1 MVRHSSIRTLIIP
14 RLWTNEYDCR
24 IPFERALDFAN
35 KEKITELLYPLFVHN
50 IGAFLYHPTNAH
62 RTGAVMAAAERRRA
76 DSNVLSQ
83 SQALNQGA
91 LQRRTPTDLIPS
103 SQPPPLHHQGM
114 HNPMHQH
121 PNLSQPRPELQRSM
135 SFPTPPS
142 SASSVMGVG
151 GSDSSFWS
159 GNMQGG
165 NGSLAIDTVMNSARS
180 MPTTPATTPPGG
192 IQQLQQYPPPPP
204 SLYQSTQGNMAPQNI
219 AQQNMQRFNQPL
231 PQPSQYMNQNRDSS
245 TMGPPTS
252 RGPAPTLS
260 RPSSRQDDHVK
271 QDTEEQ
277 GGLAG
282 EGEDHGVQEV
292 HGEEATENEAE
303 HVHEEEYTTHDSNYA
318 NGHRSNNVQY
328 YPPLTTEPHLSP
340 EMSGSPGQ
348 PSTPAR
354 STYGAPN
361 VNVPRT
367 VDGGST
373 PRTTSTPQQWVQNS
387 SGYSTPPRA
396 NSANGSAIRQPPA
409 RGAYQLANGD
419 PIADHGEQTGTS
431 VQDANYAVQ
440 SGLSGVPMPSQTP
453 PQSFGGINGTG
464 AATPSSNKRMR
475 EIDDD
480 DEQGSRPS
488 SRGHDGDADP
498 VGGGMK
504 RRKTIREGSTPSTG
518 MGTSSFDRNSDG
530 RLNRTRSAVVPG
542 RVSGRR
548 GA

>member
-1 MVRHSSIRTLIIP
+1 
-14 RLWTNEYDCR
+14 
-24 IPFERALDFAN
+24 
-35 KEKITELLYPLFVHN
+35 
-50 IGAFLYHPTNAH
+50 
-62 RTGAVMAAAERRRA
+62 
-76 DSNVLSQ
+76 
-83 SQALNQGA
+83 
-91 LQRRTPTDLIPS
+91 
-103 SQPPPLHHQGM
+103 
-114 HNPMHQH
+114 
-121 PNLSQPRPELQRSM
+121 
-135 SFPTPPS
+135 
-142 SASSVMGVG
+142 
-151 GSDSSFWS
+151 
-159 GNMQGG
+159 
-165 NGSLAIDTVMNSARS
+165 
-180 MPTTPATTPPGG
+180 
-192 IQQLQQYPPPPP
+192 
-204 SLYQSTQGNMAPQNI
+204 
-219 AQQNMQRFNQPL
+219 
-231 PQPSQYMNQNRDSS
+231 
-245 TMGPPTS
+245 
-252 RGPAPTLS
+252 
-260 RPSSRQDDHVK
+260 
-271 QDTEEQ
+271 
-277 GGLAG
+277 
-282 EGEDHGVQEV
+282 
-292 HGEEATENEAE
+292 
-303 HVHEEEYTTHDSNYA
+303 
-318 NGHRSNNVQY
+318 VQY